1 MSRAQYHH
9 LSGSQLRDLR
19 AAFPNVGDLFLVND
33 LSFRKAAHR
42 VGLNPR
48 DLLVA
53 MRRDR
58 SVQMRR
64 RWIALGCPVAQAT
77 AADTVQIS

>member
-19 AAFPNVGDLFLVND
+19 AAFPNVGDIFLIND
-33 LSFRKAAHR
+33 LRFRRAARR

-58 SVQMRR
+58 TAQLLRQEQRHEIPRR
-64 RWIALGCPVAQAT
+64 LRVLW
-77 AADTVQIS
+77 